1 MRNVEA
7 ININVQ
13 GNQAVIEMT
22 ANDFMHNMARYI
34 IGMLLDV
41 GNEIR
46 KPEIVN
52 DVFANKEVTMS
63 FPAES
68 YGLFLKNIM
77 Y

>member
-1 MRNVEA
+1 
-7 ININVQ
+7 
-13 GNQAVIEMT
+13 
-22 ANDFMHNMARYI
+22 MHNMARYM
-34 IGMLLDV
+34 IGMLLDI